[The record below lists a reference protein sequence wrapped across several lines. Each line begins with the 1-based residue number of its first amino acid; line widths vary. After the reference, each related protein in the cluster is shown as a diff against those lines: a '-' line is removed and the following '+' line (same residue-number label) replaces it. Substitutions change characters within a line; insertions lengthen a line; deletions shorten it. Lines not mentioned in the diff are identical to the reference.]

1 MQLTDPSDSTGF
13 AYVCTRTTGTQAGD
27 DLITVP
33 DRKGVVPQAM
43 TQITS
48 PHNSLLLLG
57 RTLVEIDSD
66 LPTAYGLASQRQ
78 LTPLSQ

>member
-1 MQLTDPSDSTGF
+1 
-13 AYVCTRTTGTQAGD
+13 
-27 DLITVP
+27 
-33 DRKGVVPQAM
+33 
-43 TQITS
+43 
-48 PHNSLLLLG
+48 LLLG